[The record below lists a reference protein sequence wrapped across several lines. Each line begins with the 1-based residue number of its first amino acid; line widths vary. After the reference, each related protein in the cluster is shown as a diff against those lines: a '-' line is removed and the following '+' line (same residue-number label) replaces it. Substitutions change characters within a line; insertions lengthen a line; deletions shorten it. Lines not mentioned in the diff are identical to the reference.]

1 MHELPEGHRDGDT
14 PQPAPTQ
21 NPCSHMPSP
30 RDNLS
35 PHDVPAERPVGRAS
49 GGRAA
54 HVSPDPHSDPGA
66 PGPTIVESER
76 RFRSLIAATAQVFW
90 TADPDGQMRD
100 SPMWRAMTGQSVEE
114 MLGLG
119 WLRAVHPDDRP
130 AVASAWES
138 AIRRS
143 ATFDLEYRV
152 RLHDGFFCW
161 YAARGVPVTD
171 EAGLIV
177 EWVGTYT
184 DIHDRKRSQELER
197 FLLEAARQLSASLD
211 LGATLRAV
219 TSLALSRFADYC
231 IVYLIEPDGTYRQV
245 AGAHAVPEKASL
257 LQRLGE
263 RYRPD
268 PENPHSPVACA
279 IGSRTPVLVP
289 SAATGPLR
297 PPSTDPDFIRIV
309 GELATISY
317 MVVPLIARD
326 EILGAMVLAASV
338 SGRIYDTQDLAQA
351 ELLGARAALAIDNA
365 RHFMEAQ
372 ETRDRALRAAHLESQ
387 LAQARLETLRA
398 QLNPHFL
405 FNALNTIA
413 MLVRRNAS
421 REAIRGVVS
430 LSELLRKVLA
440 GTGAAEVPLREE
452 LGVIEHYLGIEQLRF
467 GSRLGVNIAAEPD
480 TLDALVPS
488 LVLQPLVENAVRHGI
503 AQSRDGGTVEV
514 RCRRANG
521 SLIINVRDDCVGLAE
536 GWDPPTSGG
545 IGLAN
550 TRERLLRLY
559 DRAQRFDVRNAP
571 GGGALATIEIPF
583 HTATP

>member
-1 MHELPEGHRDGDT
+1 MSDLSRFLLIVLATTLAGLSLAYLLTMFRANAFARPTAGARDAHLRSDSRRDSAA
-14 PQPAPTQ
+14 PAQ
-21 NPCSHMPSP
+21 
-30 RDNLS
+30 
-35 PHDVPAERPVGRAS
+35 
-49 GGRAA
+49 
-54 HVSPDPHSDPGA
+54 
-66 PGPTIVESER
+66 TIVESER
-76 RFRSLIAATAQVFW
+76 RFRSLVEATAQVFW
-90 TADPDGQMRD
+90 TADPGGQMRD
-100 SPMWRAMTGQSVEE
+100 SPMWRTMTGQSVDE
-114 MLGLG
+114 MIGVG
-119 WLRAVHPDDRP
+119 WLEAVHPEDKP
-130 AVASAWES
+130 AVAMAWED
-138 AIRRS
+138 AIRQS

-152 RLHDGFFCW
+152 RLNDGSFCW

-171 EAGLIV
+171 DAGRLV

-219 TSLALSRFADYC
+219 TNLVLSRFADYC
-231 IVYLIEPDGTYRQV
+231 LVYLIESDGTYRQV
-245 AGAHAVPEKASL
+245 AAAHAVPEKTSL
-257 LQRLGE
+257 LEQLGQR
-263 RYRPD
+263 YSPD
-268 PENPHSPVACA
+268 PTNPHSPVARA
-279 IGSRTPVLVP
+279 IATRSPVLVP
-289 SAATGPLR
+289 SSAADVAQPA
-297 PPSTDPDFIRIV
+297 STDPAFLRIV
-309 GELATISY
+309 RELAPVSY

-326 EILGAMVLAASV
+326 EILGAIAVAASV
-338 SGRIYDTQDLAQA
+338 SGRVYDSQDLAQA

-365 RHFMEAQ
+365 RHFMEAH
-372 ETRDRALRAAHLESQ
+372 ETRDRALRAAQLESQ

-413 MLVRRNAS
+413 MLVRRNAGQ
-421 REAIRGVVS
+421 EAIRGVVS

-440 GTGAAEVPLREE
+440 GTGAIEVALRDE

-467 GSRLGVNIAAEPD
+467 GSRLKVRIAADPE

-503 AQSRDGGTVEV
+503 AQSREGGTVEV

-521 SLIINVRDDCVGLAE
+521 SLIINVRDNCIGLPE
-536 GWDPPTSGG
+536 GWDPLTSGG

-559 DRAQRFDVRNAP
+559 QRDQRFDVRNAP
-571 GGGALATIEIPF
+571 DGGALATISIPF
-583 HTATP
+583 HTARS